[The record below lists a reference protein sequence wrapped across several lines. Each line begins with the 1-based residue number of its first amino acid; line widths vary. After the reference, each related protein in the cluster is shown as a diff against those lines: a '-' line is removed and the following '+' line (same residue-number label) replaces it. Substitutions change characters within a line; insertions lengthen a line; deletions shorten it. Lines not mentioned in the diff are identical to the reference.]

1 MNEQIEMAM
10 QELTV
15 MRHCIGRMQR
25 LLSPEEPSYLSQ
37 REGAEAL
44 GVSRH
49 TLMRWDVPSLTR
61 GNKRVYLWED
71 LEAAYV
77 GKRGRKPRR
86 GYTDFNDY
94 MEGSNDE

>member
-1 MNEQIEMAM
+1 
-10 QELTV
+10 
-15 MRHCIGRMQR
+15 
-25 LLSPEEPSYLSQ
+25 
-37 REGAEAL
+37 
-44 GVSRH
+44 
-49 TLMRWDVPSLTR
+49 MRWDVPSLTR